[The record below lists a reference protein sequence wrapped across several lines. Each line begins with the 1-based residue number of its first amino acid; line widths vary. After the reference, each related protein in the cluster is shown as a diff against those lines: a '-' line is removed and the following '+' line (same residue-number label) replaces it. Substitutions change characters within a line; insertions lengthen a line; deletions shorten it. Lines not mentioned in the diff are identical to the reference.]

1 MKKVDIQ
8 ILKECIDRLDEVYSV
23 IMTYGREED
32 EDTMDAL
39 GKIDDIQNY
48 IEDMFE
54 IDRDLHSNEIIN
66 NVEQ

>member
-23 IMTYGREED
+23 IMTYGREDD

>member
-66 NVEQ
+66 

>member
-48 IEDMFE
+48 IEDMFD

>member
-66 NVEQ
+66 VEQ